1 MEEIFGSPLTR
12 LKISAYAVGI
22 SLLLLVGV
30 ALPLKLLLEQPSM
43 LWFISPFHLALTCWF
58 FVNTFK
64 VAEELQWRF
73 SETTVKLLVSCLIPF
88 GTFFVARLML
98 NKSRLSPKINIDK

>member
-12 LKISAYAVGI
+12 LKISAYAVGV

-30 ALPLKLLLEQPSM
+30 AIPLKLLLEQPSM
-43 LWFISPFHLALTCWF
+43 LWFVSPFHLALTCWF
-58 FVNTFK
+58 LVNTFQ
-64 VAEELQWRF
+64 VAEEFEWKF
-73 SETTVKLLVSCLIPF
+73 SETTLKLLVSCFIPF

-98 NKSRLSPKINIDK
+98 NKSRLKPKRNSDQ